1 MSEET
6 TPKPK
11 AVKKLTFNQ
20 FLGII
25 SIDGINKFAAEKMYA
40 GNTDEK
46 TPSAWDK
53 ELSKVKD
60 LNYIYKA

>member
-6 TPKPK
+6 TPKSK
-11 AVKKLTFNQ
+11 AKKLTFNQ

-25 SIDGINKFAAEKMYA
+25 SIYGINKFAAEKMYA

-46 TPSAWDK
+46 TPKGWDA